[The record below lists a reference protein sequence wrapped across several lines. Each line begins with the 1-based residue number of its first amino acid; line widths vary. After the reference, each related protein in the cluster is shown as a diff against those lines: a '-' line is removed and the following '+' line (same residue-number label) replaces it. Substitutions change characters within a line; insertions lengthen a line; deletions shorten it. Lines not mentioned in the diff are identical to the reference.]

1 MLMIYIKDIYSLNQW
16 KTKIIILIAFTS
28 TNVNIL
34 IIVISYLPN
43 TFLEYQ
49 YYLTYYNTY
58 SSHFVIKTDNS
69 DLVSS

>member
-58 SSHFVIKTDNS
+58 SSHFVIKTGNS